1 MNQID
6 VVKKIADDMIGIGG
20 IPSNQEFYEEFNY
33 RVQDALNINPKRG
46 DVVVKNFQYSDDA
59 TKWINKNNIDVISI
73 ADAGRFSEGVRIMY
87 RVS

>member
-6 VVKKIADDMIGIGG
+6 VVKKIADDMLGIGG
-20 IPSNQEFYEEFNY
+20 IPSNQDFYEEFNF
-33 RVQDALNINPKRG
+33 RVQAALNINPKRG

-59 TKWINKNNIDVISI
+59 TKWINENNIDVISI
-73 ADAGRFSEGVRIMY
+73 ADAGKFSEGVRIMY

>member
-6 VVKKIADDMIGIGG
+6 IIKKIADDMIGIGG
-20 IPSNQEFYEEFNY
+20 IPSNEEFYEEFNF
-33 RVQDALNINPKRG
+33 RVQAALNIDPKRG